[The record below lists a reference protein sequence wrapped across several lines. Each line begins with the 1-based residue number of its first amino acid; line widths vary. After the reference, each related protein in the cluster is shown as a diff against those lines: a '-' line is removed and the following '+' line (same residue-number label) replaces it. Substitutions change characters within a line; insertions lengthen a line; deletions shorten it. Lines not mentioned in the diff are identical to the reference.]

1 MIVKSYNKPLTLIGG
16 GEFSHQILSKCLR
29 IAPTLI
35 AVDSGLNH
43 LDIKK
48 SIPKW
53 VIGDLD
59 SAEKLEVW
67 EKKGTKIKSIQ
78 EQETTDFEKCLY
90 SFKAPYFLA
99 NAFLG
104 KRIDHSLATIST
116 IVKMRNK
123 KVILLGKKDILF
135 HIENSIELDLKK
147 GIRLSLF
154 PIKKVSGVKS
164 KGLKYDIKNIEFSP
178 SNRIGTSNEV
188 TGKKVLIELD
198 GPGMIIILPQKCFKA
213 VILKFNEKYLR

>member
-1 MIVKSYNKPLTLIGG
+1 MLVKSYNKPLTLIGG
-16 GEFSHQILSKCLR
+16 GEFSHQIFSKCLR

-35 AVDSGLNH
+35 AVDAGINY
-43 LDIKK
+43 LDVKK

-53 VIGDLD
+53 IIGDLD
-59 SAEKLEVW
+59 SAKKTEIWK
-67 EKKGTKIKSIQ
+67 KKGTKIKSIE

-104 KRIDHSLATIST
+104 KRIDHSLANIST

-123 KVILLGKKDILF
+123 RVILFGKKDILF

-154 PIKKVSGVKS
+154 PIKKVNGIKS
-164 KGLKYDIKNIEFSP
+164 KGLKYDIKNIKFSP
-178 SNRIGTSNEV
+178 DNRLGTSNEV
-188 TGKKVLIELD
+188 TETKVLIELD
-198 GPGMIIILPQKCFKA
+198 GPGMIIILPQKCFKD
-213 VILKFNEKYLR
+213 VILKFNQKFLR